1 MKTAIIVGA
10 VMGLVVSST
19 VLGANEQGKIEI
31 NKERKEGTV
40 NLSKDGTWKAGATEL
55 PKKPDVSMSEKD
67 RREQQNSTGGQVTLK
82 KTF

>member
-40 NLSKDGTWKAGATEL
+40 NQEWEIPRLCRGTGK
-55 PKKPDVSMSEKD
+55 V
-67 RREQQNSTGGQVTLK
+67 
-82 KTF
+82 